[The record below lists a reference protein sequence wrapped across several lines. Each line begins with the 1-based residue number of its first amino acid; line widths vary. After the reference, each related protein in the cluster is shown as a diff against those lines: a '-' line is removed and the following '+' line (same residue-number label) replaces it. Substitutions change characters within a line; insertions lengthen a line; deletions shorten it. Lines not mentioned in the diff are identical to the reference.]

1 MAAHPFF
8 STEVP
13 SDTAKKMGSE
23 ASKFASPRYS
33 EVVAPGDATHSP
45 TYRNKKYVGGLVPT
59 AFPEVRT
66 MYDAFERG
74 LKVNPTGRCMG
85 SRVDTGATKEE
96 TDERGRKKVGWG
108 GHRMCALF
116 TCY

>member
-1 MAAHPFF
+1 
-8 STEVP
+8 
-13 SDTAKKMGSE
+13 MGSE

-74 LKVNPTGRCMG
+74 LRVNPTGRCMG

-96 TDERGRKKVGWG
+96 TDERGRKKVGGRVLAGPW
-108 GHRMCALF
+108 RWRASSC
-116 TCY
+116 